1 MVRRLVKEA
10 HDCVEWPTPRLGQ
23 GTAKGLLWEPCMT
36 RKEQSLPADQCDPES
51 FQLSAIVAGLTDR
64 FNVYVL
70 NVITLMQAQQK
81 MW

>member
-1 MVRRLVKEA
+1 MIVWSDQLHALAR
-10 HDCVEWPTPRLGQ
+10 
-23 GTAKGLLWEPCMT
+23 AKGLLWEPCMT